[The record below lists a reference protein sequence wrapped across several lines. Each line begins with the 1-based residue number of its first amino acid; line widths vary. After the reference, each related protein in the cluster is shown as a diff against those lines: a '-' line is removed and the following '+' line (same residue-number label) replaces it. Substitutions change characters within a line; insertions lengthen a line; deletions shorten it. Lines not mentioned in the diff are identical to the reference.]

1 MKKITSII
9 AYNFL
14 LLTLSTSIYGMDKD
28 YLSVQKMQVYAD
40 TQPFLSKNYNYI
52 ITNDYLRAS
61 LLAVDPDVRRA
72 IISGEK
78 EFNYQVSAEELGSF
92 IPQEEFESLG
102 SSNNLYKEHITDKD
116 CLENNSIFKYNERV
130 YKHAQKD
137 MNETKSVLQHLEY
150 YLVENLLNKPDC
162 NNDRHREYIK
172 FILDN
177 LGHQN
182 VPTWVGITDIAEK
195 LFSVQN
201 HKDFP
206 KVTRL
211 LYEIAYEIIR
221 EQVLSRNEE
230 FEAFLQEGGLG
241 EMSR

>member
-28 YLSVQKMQVYAD
+28 DLSVQKMQVYAD

-92 IPQEEFESLG
+92 IPQEEFES
-102 SSNNLYKEHITDKD
+102 
-116 CLENNSIFKYNERV
+116 
-130 YKHAQKD
+130 
-137 MNETKSVLQHLEY
+137 
-150 YLVENLLNKPDC
+150 
-162 NNDRHREYIK
+162 
-172 FILDN
+172 
-177 LGHQN
+177 
-182 VPTWVGITDIAEK
+182 
-195 LFSVQN
+195 
-201 HKDFP
+201 
-206 KVTRL
+206 
-211 LYEIAYEIIR
+211 
-221 EQVLSRNEE
+221 
-230 FEAFLQEGGLG
+230 
-241 EMSR
+241 